1 MQPRKR
7 RKKEVDLAST
17 ILNNLQILNAGL
29 VWLLTAACIKTGR
42 PEIAKRAIE
51 VVEQRL
57 SKDGWQEYY
66 DGKEGLYLG
75 KQSKKLQIRSIAG
88 YLVSKMLL
96 EEPSRLEIISLDEDM
111 KLKPITITRSTT
123 LPTKLRAYAQFVQN
137 FLLILIMSVVL
148 LERKTNYNII

>member
-1 MQPRKR
+1 M
-7 RKKEVDLAST
+7 
-17 ILNNLQILNAGL
+17 QILNAGL

-51 VVEQRL
+51 IAEQRL

-66 DGKEGLYLG
+66 DGKEGWYLG
-75 KQSKKLQIRSIAG
+75 KQSRKLQIRSIAG

-123 LPTKLRAYAQFVQN
+123 LPTKLRAYA
-137 FLLILIMSVVL
+137 
-148 LERKTNYNII
+148 